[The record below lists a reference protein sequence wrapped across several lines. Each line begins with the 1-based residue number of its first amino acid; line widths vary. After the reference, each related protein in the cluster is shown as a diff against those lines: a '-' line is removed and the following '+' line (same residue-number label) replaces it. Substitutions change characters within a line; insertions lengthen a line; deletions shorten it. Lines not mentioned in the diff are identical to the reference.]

1 MATDRTT
8 LPTGTGSARIE
19 DAEAPSR
26 AEIQQRVSAL
36 YDRAE
41 TDTGTF
47 NATRAR
53 SGGSGRRTV
62 NSVAN
67 SRRPAADPELEAV
80 TRQWFEMARSRVG
93 PTTPASL
100 PADRRPDRPALA
112 PPPRSTPEPAAGGR
126 RELEAGGRRPPEL
139 TGRAVAALP
148 AAPEAP
154 PQEPRALMPA
164 PAATP
169 VPAPSPAPAA
179 PQASLRSGKEQI
191 GRKLA
196 VAREVLAR
204 AVPQPMPSLPAVASW
219 PVEQTWDT
227 GPQQVYRPETDPWA
241 GQQTDTGSLAVTST
255 GTAVPLPT
263 PDSGVPSYDFPAP
276 AYEFT
281 APYEY
286 PVPASDFTGLAYDP
300 PAPTSDFAAPAYE
313 FPVPTSGFAVPQP
326 PIAAPSNAFP
336 EPETGLL
343 AASYGDLLAPSSGN
357 SAPATPPQPVYTP
370 AAPPQPVYATL
381 PTPQTAFGMAEF
393 PLPAPELGLPLPQF
407 TLPTTSVPAAVPAP
421 TPSPL
426 GLTGHASGT
435 GYLGKA
441 DKALAFARAQ
451 IGRPCVTGAT
461 GPESYDCSSL
471 TQAAWRAAG
480 VTLPRTA
487 LDQARDFTRVDL
499 EELRPGDLVFFFDDL
514 SHTGLCTGNGMMI
527 HAPGPGAAIRE
538 ESVHALGEGALRG
551 AVRPA

>member
-8 LPTGTGSARIE
+8 LPPGTGSARIE
-19 DAEAPSR
+19 DAGTPSR

-41 TDTGTF
+41 SDTGTF

-53 SGGSGRRTV
+53 SGRGGRRTV
-62 NSVAN
+62 TSVAN
-67 SRRPAADPELEAV
+67 SGRPAADSSLEAV

-93 PTTPASL
+93 PTTPAKL
-100 PADRRPDRPALA
+100 PAVPDRPALA
-112 PPPRSTPEPAAGGR
+112 ARPRSTPELPSGGGAGQ
-126 RELEAGGRRPPEL
+126 EPEAGGRPAPEL

-148 AAPEAP
+148 AAIEAP
-154 PQEPRALMPA
+154 PREPRALMPA
-164 PAATP
+164 PASASLSTSA
-169 VPAPSPAPAA
+169 PASAPAA
-179 PQASLRSGKEQI
+179 PQAFLRSGKEKI

-196 VAREVLAR
+196 AAREVLAR
-204 AVPQPMPSLPAVASW
+204 AVPQATPSLPAIESW

-227 GPQQVYRPETDPWA
+227 GPQQAYRPETDTWA
-241 GQQTDTGSLAVTST
+241 GQQVHRPETDTWAGQHADTGSTALAST
-255 GTAVPLPT
+255 GQNAVLAMAGTGFPLPT
-263 PDSGVPSYDFPAP
+263 PDSGLLSYDSPAPTTGFAVSSYDF
-276 AYEFT
+276 
-281 APYEY
+281 
-286 PVPASDFTGLAYDP
+286 
-300 PAPTSDFAAPAYE
+300 PAPTSDFA
-313 FPVPTSGFAVPQP
+313 VPQP
-326 PIAAPSNAFP
+326 PITPPSNAFP
-336 EPETGLL
+336 EPENGLL
-343 AASYGDLLAPSSGN
+343 AASYGDLLAPTAGIA
-357 SAPATPPQPVYTP
+357 APAVPPQPVH
-370 AAPPQPVYATL
+370 ATL
-381 PTPQTAFGMAEF
+381 PTPEPAFTMTEF
-393 PLPAPELGLPLPQF
+393 PLPAPELGLPLPEF
-407 TLPTTSVPAAVPAP
+407 TLPTAPAPVPAP
-421 TPSPL
+421 APL
-426 GLTGHASGT
+426 GLTTHATGA

-461 GPESYDCSSL
+461 GPESYDCASL

-487 LDQARDFTRVDL
+487 LDQARAFSRVTL
-499 EELRPGDLVFFFDDL
+499 EDLRPGDLVFFFDDL